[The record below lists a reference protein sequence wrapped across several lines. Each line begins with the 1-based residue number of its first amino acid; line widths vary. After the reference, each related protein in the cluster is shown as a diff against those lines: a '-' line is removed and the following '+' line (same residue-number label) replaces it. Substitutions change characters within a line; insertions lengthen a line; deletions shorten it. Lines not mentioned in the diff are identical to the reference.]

1 MVEDFLDAQCVAADE
16 PYARLL
22 DAMRYSLTAG
32 GKRLRPILT
41 LEFCRLCGG
50 DVHAALPAACGVEL
64 LHTYSLIH
72 DDLPCM
78 DDDDLR
84 RGQPTCHIKFGEANA
99 ILAGDALQTLA
110 FSILSDAPMVEVSDR
125 DRLAMVSELAM
136 ASGVAGMCGGQAL
149 DLEAEGRQ
157 VNLEQLERIHRHKT
171 GALIRAAVRLGALS
185 AGERG
190 RKALP
195 ILDRYAESIG
205 LAFQVQDDILDV
217 VGDTATL
224 GKRQGADQQLGKS
237 TYPALLGLE
246 HAQRK
251 ARDLI
256 DDARRSL
263 NELAAQS
270 LDTSALEA
278 LADYII
284 QRDK

>member
-1 MVEDFLDAQCVAADE
+1 MKLSTRIRTARVRAGMSQADLASSLGVSRSAVGNWE
-16 PYARLL
+16 SAKGRVFPSTERL
-22 DAMRYSLTAG
+22 
-32 GKRLRPILT
+32 
-41 LEFCRLCGG
+41 
-50 DVHAALPAACGVEL
+50 
-64 LHTYSLIH
+64 
-72 DDLPCM
+72 
-78 DDDDLR
+78 
-84 RGQPTCHIKFGEANA
+84 
-99 ILAGDALQTLA
+99 
-110 FSILSDAPMVEVSDR
+110 
-125 DRLAMVSELAM
+125 SELAM

-157 VNLEQLERIHRHKT
+157 VTLEQLERIHRHKT

-195 ILDRYAESIG
+195 VLDRYAESIG